1 MAGNLRMIWLKAFGN
16 RDKVMNTDV
25 RSVYSENKLLSFLKA
40 LTDSMQVAAFVLF
53 YL

>member
-1 MAGNLRMIWLKAFGN
+1 MAGNLSIIWLKGFGN
-16 RDKVMNTDV
+16 RDGVIDTDV
-25 RSVYSENKLLSFLKA
+25 RSVCLEDKLLSFLKA

>member
-1 MAGNLRMIWLKAFGN
+1 MAENLRMDWLQGFGN
-16 RDKVMNTDV
+16 RDGVMNTGVGPACLQD
-25 RSVYSENKLLSFLKA
+25 KLLSFLKA